1 MCFNGF
7 KLRARPASG
16 YSGNSTVFLMAQ
28 TGEPNPPRWSAEES
42 FLELLTDTLESMD
55 RGSRGQ
61 FLQRFFRAMAQV
73 EVTEA
78 QSVELWDQAQTRKRD
93 LSESI
98 GKRVA
103 LQAALVDVL
112 SSTGQL
118 RLPVL
123 MEYEDLRKLQIN
135 AATDP
140 LTGLYNRR
148 FFDDY
153 FEKELNRSI
162 RYSHK
167 LALVVFDLHRF
178 KEVNDRFGHPQ
189 GDALLQMAAVTL
201 RKSLRT
207 SDYAFRIGGDEF
219 AILLPQS
226 DTEQAATLSRRL
238 RAAYATSIEPLNLGV
253 PLALDYGLAV
263 YPEDGELQEVLIRV
277 ADERL
282 YQLKNG
288 MRVADRAPAPPPPPR
303 IAAPEPRP
311 SVSEVKPAAPEPKP
325 VIPEPKPRVAPPV
338 PAPVVPTSVVPVAPP
353 TPPAAPVTPPAGAV
367 TPPAPPAAAAPEKIL
382 EVKKAAS
389 EKRRWERVSL
399 ASTHAYA
406 LIGEGVE
413 LTARVLD
420 LGYGGVALE
429 TSRPDDFGEA
439 FHAVLH
445 VPILPPVRVSL
456 RRIYKLQGT
465 SGQARIG
472 CSFVT

>member
-1 MCFNGF
+1 M
-7 KLRARPASG
+7 AHSG
-16 YSGNSTVFLMAQ
+16 D
-28 TGEPNPPRWSAEES
+28 PNPPRWSAEES
-42 FLELLTDTLESMD
+42 FVELLTDTLDNMD
-55 RGSRGQ
+55 RPSRGQ
-61 FLQRFFRAMAQV
+61 FLQRFFRTIAQI
-73 EVTEA
+73 EVTET
-78 QSVELWDQAQTRKRD
+78 QSLDFWDQALARKRE

-112 SSTGQL
+112 ASTDQL
-118 RLPVL
+118 RLPIL
-123 MEYEDLRKLQIN
+123 MEYEELRKLQIN

-162 RYSHK
+162 RYTHK

-189 GDALLQMAAVTL
+189 GDVLLQMAAATL

-219 AILLPQS
+219 ALLLPQS
-226 DTEQAATLSRRL
+226 DTEQASTLSRRL
-238 RAAYATSIEPLNLGV
+238 RAAYADSIEPLNLRI

-263 YPEDGELQEVLIRV
+263 YPDDGELQEVLIRV

-288 MRVADRAPAPPPPPR
+288 TRAPAQ
-303 IAAPEPRP
+303 
-311 SVSEVKPAAPEPKP
+311 
-325 VIPEPKPRVAPPV
+325 
-338 PAPVVPTSVVPVAPP
+338 
-353 TPPAAPVTPPAGAV
+353 TPPALTDAAGTTSRPAV
-367 TPPAPPAAAAPEKIL
+367 PEPMEKVAPPAAASVEPPPMGETRTATVE
-382 EVKKAAS
+382 
-389 EKRRWERVSL
+389 RRQWERVSL
-399 ASTHAYA
+399 ATTHAYA

-413 LTARVLD
+413 FTARVLD
-420 LGYGGVALE
+420 LGYGGIALE
-429 TSRPDDFGEA
+429 TPRPEEFNEA

-456 RRIYKLQGT
+456 RRIYQKQGSSSET
-465 SGQARIG
+465 RIG

>member
-1 MCFNGF
+1 
-7 KLRARPASG
+7 
-16 YSGNSTVFLMAQ
+16 MAH
-28 TGEPNPPRWSAEES
+28 TGDPNPPRWSAEES
-42 FLELLTDTLESMD
+42 FLELLTDTLEAME
-55 RGSRGQ
+55 RPSRGQ
-61 FLQRFFRAMAQV
+61 FLQRFFRSIAQI
-73 EVTEA
+73 ELTET
-78 QSVELWDQAQTRKRD
+78 QSLDFWDQALARKRE

-103 LQAALVDVL
+103 LQAALVEVL
-112 SSTGQL
+112 ASAGQM
-118 RLPVL
+118 RLPIL
-123 MEYEDLRKLQIN
+123 MEYEELRKLQIN

-140 LTGLYNRR
+140 LTSLYNRR

-162 RYSHK
+162 RYTHK

-178 KEVNDRFGHPQ
+178 KEVNDRYGHPQ
-189 GDALLQMAAVTL
+189 GDALLQMAASTL

-226 DTEQAATLSRRL
+226 DTEQAAILSRRL
-238 RAAYATSIEPLNLGV
+238 RAAYASSIEPLKLGL
-253 PLALDYGLAV
+253 PLALDYGLAI

-282 YQLKNG
+282 YQLKNET
-288 MRVADRAPAPPPPPR
+288 RVPAPAP
-303 IAAPEPRP
+303 AAGTSLRP
-311 SVSEVKPAAPEPKP
+311 A
-325 VIPEPKPRVAPPV
+325 IPEPKQKAV
-338 PAPVVPTSVVPVAPP
+338 P
-353 TPPAAPVTPPAGAV
+353 PVTPSVEA
-367 TPPAPPAAAAPEKIL
+367 TPIA
-382 EVKKAAS
+382 EVKKTGA
-389 EKRRWERVSL
+389 EQRRWERVSL
-399 ASTHAYA
+399 VNTHAYA

-413 LTARVLD
+413 RTARVLD

-429 TSRPDDFGEA
+429 TSRPEEFSEA

-456 RRIYKLQGT
+456 RRVYQKQGS
-465 SGQARIG
+465 SGMTRIG

>member
-1 MCFNGF
+1 M
-7 KLRARPASG
+7 PHP
-16 YSGNSTVFLMAQ
+16 
-28 TGEPNPPRWSAEES
+28 GEPNPPRLSAEDS
-42 FLELLTDTLESMD
+42 FLDLLTETLETLE
-55 RGSRGQ
+55 RPARGQ
-61 FLQRFFRAMAQV
+61 FLQRFFRSIAHV
-73 EVTEA
+73 DLTET
-78 QSVELWDQAQTRKRD
+78 QGLDLWEQALARKHE
-93 LSESI
+93 LSEST

-112 SSTGQL
+112 ASANLL
-118 RLPVL
+118 RLPIL
-123 MEYEDLRKLQIN
+123 MEYEELRKLQIN

-153 FEKELNRSI
+153 FEKELNRSS
-162 RYSHK
+162 RYSHR

-178 KEVNDRFGHPQ
+178 KDVNDRYGHPQ
-189 GDALLQMAAVTL
+189 GDVLLQMAAATL

-219 AILLPQS
+219 ALLLPQT
-226 DTEQAATLSRRL
+226 DTEQTAALSRRL
-238 RAAYATSIEPLNLGV
+238 RAAYASSIEPLQLGL

-263 YPEDGELQEVLIRV
+263 YPDDGELEEVLMRV

-288 MRVADRAPAPPPPPR
+288 RSAD
-303 IAAPEPRP
+303 
-311 SVSEVKPAAPEPKP
+311 
-325 VIPEPKPRVAPPV
+325 
-338 PAPVVPTSVVPVAPP
+338 T
-353 TPPAAPVTPPAGAV
+353 TPPAQPEVQPAI
-367 TPPAPPAAAAPEKIL
+367 PESKPSAPPAKPSGEPPVV
-382 EVKKAAS
+382 ESKKS
-389 EKRRWERVSL
+389 GIERRRWERVSL
-399 ASTHAYA
+399 ANTRAYA

-413 LTARVLD
+413 RTARVLD

-429 TSRPDDFGEA
+429 TSRPEEFEEA

-456 RRIYKLQGT
+456 HRVYQTKGST
-465 SGQARIG
+465 GAARIG

>member
-1 MCFNGF
+1 M
-7 KLRARPASG
+7 LMPQSG
-16 YSGNSTVFLMAQ
+16 D
-28 TGEPNPPRWSAEES
+28 PNPPRWTAEES
-42 FLELLTDTLESMD
+42 FLELLTDTLDALD
-55 RGSRGQ
+55 RSGRGQ
-61 FLQRFFRAMAQV
+61 FLQRFFHSIAQV
-73 EVTEA
+73 DLTEA
-78 QSVELWDQAQTRKRD
+78 QSLELWDQAIARKLELSQT
-93 LSESI
+93 L

-112 SSTGQL
+112 ASAGQL

-123 MEYEDLRKLQIN
+123 MEYEDLRKLQIS

-153 FEKELNRSI
+153 FGKELNRAI

-178 KEVNDRFGHPQ
+178 KEVNDKFGHPQ
-189 GDALLQMAAVTL
+189 GDALLQLAAATL

-219 AILLPQS
+219 ALLLPQT
-226 DTEQAATLSRRL
+226 DTEQADALGRRL
-238 RAAYATSIEPLNLGV
+238 RAAYGTSIEPLHLGI
-253 PLALDYGLAV
+253 PLAMDYGLAV
-263 YPEDGELQEVLIRV
+263 YPDDGELQEVLIRV

-282 YQLKNG
+282 YQLKTG
-288 MRVADRAPAPPPPPR
+288 MR
-303 IAAPEPRP
+303 AAPQPP
-311 SVSEVKPAAPEPKP
+311 SVSPGPAVSEEKPS
-325 VIPEPKPRVAPPV
+325 PPV
-338 PAPVVPTSVVPVAPP
+338 PLE
-353 TPPAAPVTPPAGAV
+353 PAAEAARIAG
-367 TPPAPPAAAAPEKIL
+367 
-382 EVKKAAS
+382 VKKPGT
-389 EKRRWERVSL
+389 ERRRWERVSL
-399 ASTHAYA
+399 ATTHAYA

-413 LTARVLD
+413 RTARVLD

-429 TSRPDDFGEA
+429 TAQPEEFHEA

-456 RRIYKLQGT
+456 RRVYFGLSSAGAT
-465 SGQARIG
+465 RIG